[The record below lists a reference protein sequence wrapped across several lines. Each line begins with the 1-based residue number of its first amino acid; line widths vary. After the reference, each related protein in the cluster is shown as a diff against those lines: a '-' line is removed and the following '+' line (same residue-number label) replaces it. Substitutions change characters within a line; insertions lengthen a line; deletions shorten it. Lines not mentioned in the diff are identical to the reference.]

1 MKNTIFTLA
10 KASLALGLCS
20 AIALSPVMAQAQGS
34 TGVGVEQIRA
44 KVKRRIAVLNFD
56 VATVSKSGL
65 SYGLYSDTGAGQ
77 GISNLLTNEL
87 VKDGTY
93 ILIERSQIDKVLSEQ
108 NLGQSGRIE
117 PSTAAQIGRVLGVDA
132 VLIGS
137 ITEFNVTD
145 SSQSGSLGGFFGLG
159 GNRKK
164 QNANVNL
171 TARVVSTA
179 TGQILTSAEGKG
191 VADKSTGG
199 GTILGIGGGTQA
211 DNTDQLLSAA
221 SNQAVENLVK
231 ELVAI
236 SSKLD
241 SLPAI
246 APVEEMVVA
255 DISGGEVTL
264 NKGGAHG
271 FRPGMIVSVER
282 VIKDIKDP
290 STGAVIRRQTQKLGQ
305 VQLTEVQPDFSVG
318 KTITGSGFR
327 VGDVAKAID

>member
-1 MKNTIFTLA
+1 MKNTISTLV
-10 KASLALGLCS
+10 KASIALGLCS
-20 AIALSPVMAQAQGS
+20 AVSLTPIMAHAQVS
-34 TGVGVEQIRA
+34 TGIGVEQIRA

-77 GISNLLTNEL
+77 GISNRLTNEL

-93 ILIERSQIDKVLSEQ
+93 ILIERSQVNKILAEQ
-108 NLGQSGRIE
+108 NFGKSGRIE

-137 ITEFNVTD
+137 ITEFNVTN
-145 SSQSGSLGGFFGLG
+145 SSQGGSVSRLFGFGGK
-159 GNRKK
+159 RKK
-164 QNANVNL
+164 QKANVRL
-171 TARVVSTA
+171 SARMVSTA
-179 TGQILTSAEGKG
+179 TGQILSTAEGIG
-191 VADKSTGG
+191 ATDKSTGG
-199 GTILGIGGGTQA
+199 GRIFGIGGDTNA
-211 DNTDQLLSAA
+211 DHSEQLLSAA
-221 SNQAVENLVK
+221 SNIAVESLVQ
-231 ELVAI
+231 ELVGV
-236 SSKLD
+236 SQKLD

-255 DISGGEVTL
+255 DVSGGEVTL

-290 STGAVIRRQTQKLGQ
+290 NTGAVIRRQTRKLGQ
-305 VQLTEVQPDFSVG
+305 IQLTEVQPEFSVG
-318 KTITGSGFR
+318 KTLTGAGFQ